1 MRHTRKLA
9 IFLRPYRLWVILA
22 PLLMALEVAM
32 DLLQPRLLQLIIDDG
47 IGKSDL
53 PAVTRYG
60 FLMIA
65 LSVIGMVGGMA
76 CGVFAILAA
85 QHFGADVR
93 GALFRKVQ
101 SLSFSNLDRL
111 DTGQLVTRLTNDV
124 TQVQDTVA
132 LMLRVMVRAPLLL
145 VGSIVMAIIT
155 SAQLSLLFLV
165 LVPVIMVIVRW
176 VFTKA
181 FPLFKRVQKK
191 LDNLNS
197 LMQENLAGVRV
208 VRAFAR
214 SPHEVKRFDKA
225 NTDLMGMNLA
235 AVRFGAIVMP
245 LMMLVLNFAT
255 VAVIW
260 IGGIRVDQGGL
271 QVGQLVAFS
280 NYLMQSL
287 MALLTVSML
296 IVRISRAEASAERIQ
311 EVLVSEPDIVDSEHP
326 VTALTGAGRI
336 EFDDV
341 HFAYPETDGEVLEG
355 VNFVAEPGQTV
366 AILGATGS
374 GKSTLVELI
383 PRFYEVTSGR
393 VLIDGID
400 VREIDQHV
408 LRAKIGVALQE
419 AILFSGTVRENIR
432 YGRPNASEFEVV
444 AAAKMAQ
451 ADEFIRQLP
460 EGYDAIVGQ
469 RGVNL
474 SGGQKQRLA
483 IARALLPNPPILILD
498 DSTSAVDVAT
508 ESRIQEQLLTLH
520 QTRIVVAQRISTV
533 IGADKILLL
542 EGGRIVAEGSH
553 HALLKTSPLYQAIY
567 DSQMEVVLDG
577 AA

>member
-1 MRHTRKLA
+1 MKHTRKLA
-9 IFLRPYRLWVILA
+9 SFLRPYRLWVILA
-22 PLLMALEVAM
+22 PLMMALEVAM
-32 DLLQPRLLQLIIDDG
+32 DLLQPRLVQIIIDDG
-47 IGKSDL
+47 ITKSDMSVVVRFGL
-53 PAVTRYG
+53 
-60 FLMIA
+60 LMVGVAIVG
-65 LSVIGMVGGMA
+65 LIGGMA
-76 CGVFAILAA
+76 CGVFAIIAA

-111 DTGQLVTRLTNDV
+111 DTGKLVTRLTNDV

-145 VGSIVMAIIT
+145 VGSIVMAILT

-165 LVPVIMVIVRW
+165 LVPVIMGIVMW
-176 VFTKA
+176 VFRKA

-191 LDNLNS
+191 LDGLNS

-214 SPHEVKRFDKA
+214 SPHEVKRFSTA
-225 NTDLMGMNLA
+225 NNELMGVNLT
-235 AVRFGAIVMP
+235 AVRFGAVVMP
-245 LMMLVLNFAT
+245 AMMLVLNFAM

-260 IGGIRVDQGGL
+260 IGGFRVHHGGL
-271 QVGQLVAFS
+271 EIGQLVAFS

-296 IVRISRAEASAERIQ
+296 VVRVSRAEASAERIQ
-311 EVLVSEPDIVDSEHP
+311 EVLVSEPDIADSEHP
-326 VTALTGAGRI
+326 VTVLHGGGRI

-341 HFAYPETDGEVLEG
+341 HFGYEGADGEVLSG
-355 VNFVAEPGQTV
+355 VSFTAEPGETV

-374 GKSTLVELI
+374 GKSTLVQLI
-383 PRFYEVTSGR
+383 PRFYDVTAGR
-393 VLIDGID
+393 ILVDGID
-400 VREIDQHV
+400 VREIEQHT
-408 LRAKIGVALQE
+408 LRDKIGIALQE
-419 AILFSGTVRENIR
+419 AILFSGTIRDNIR
-432 YGRPNASEFEVV
+432 YGKPEASEAEVV
-444 AAAKMAQ
+444 TAARMAQ
-451 ADEFIRQLP
+451 AEEFIEQLP
-460 EGYDAIVGQ
+460 ERYDAIVGQ

-483 IARALLPNPPILILD
+483 IARALLPRPPILILD

-508 ESRIQEQLLTLH
+508 ESRIQDQLASLR
-520 QTRIVVAQRISTV
+520 QTRIIVAQRISTV
-533 IGADKILLL
+533 LTADKILLL
-542 EGGRIVAEGSH
+542 ENGRIVAAGDH
-553 HALLKTSPLYQAIY
+553 DTLLRESPMYQAIFE
-567 DSQMEVVLDG
+567 SQMEVVLDG